1 MPTTINTFPT
11 EYLDAIDEVL
21 SGATYASAY
30 NVQGAEFANGRQV
43 SVPDISFGDSP
54 EPVAYDRFRS
64 GEASVTVN
72 RTVYTLDHDVQK
84 TFYVD
89 AVDAGD
95 DPAASQVTAIAEYE
109 RTVFAPYIDKD
120 FFSVAA
126 KQAKATASETL
137 AKDSVQAAIRAA
149 LNQFT
154 EAGLAGGSLYVTSDV
169 RGMLEDATYREWSNE
184 TSVTHAV
191 GSWDGLSVFSVPT
204 ALLGENIN
212 FLAISGGTNTIRYIT
227 KRAARST
234 ESSATATSG
243 GRLLWRG
250 RYRRPCEACHQR
262 GVRQRR
268 PAPRRPRRSL

>member
-1 MPTTINTFPT
+1 MSTTINTFPT

-43 SVPDISFGDSP
+43 SVPDISFGASP
-54 EPVAYDRFRS
+54 EPVAYDRFKS

-109 RTVFAPYIDKD
+109 RTVFSPYIDKD

-126 KQAKATASETL
+126 KQAKATATETL
-137 AKDSVQAAIRAA
+137 AKDSVKAAIRAA

-169 RGMLEDATYREWSNE
+169 RGMLEDATNREWSNE

-191 GSWDGLSVFSVPT
+191 GNWDGLNVFSVPT
-204 ALLGENIN
+204 ALLGTNIN

-227 KRAARST
+227 KRAASYQFAPGQHT
-234 ESSATATSG
+234 EGDGYLAQLRWVFGTIVRKNRKPGIYVSKASVSESA
-243 GRLLWRG
+243 
-250 RYRRPCEACHQR
+250 
-262 GVRQRR
+262 
-268 PAPRRPRRSL
+268 